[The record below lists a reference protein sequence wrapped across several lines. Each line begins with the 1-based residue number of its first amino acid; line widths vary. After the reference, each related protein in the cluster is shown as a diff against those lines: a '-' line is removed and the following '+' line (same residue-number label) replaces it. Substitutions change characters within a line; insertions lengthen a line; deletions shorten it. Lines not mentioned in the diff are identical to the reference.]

1 MKAILKTSMLDKDGI
16 HKKGDIIETENFDP
30 FIMEALPDEG
40 EPVEEKP
47 KTTKKSKK

>member
-1 MKAILKTSMLDKDGI
+1 MKAILKASLLDNNGI
-16 HKKGDIIETENFDP
+16 HKKGDIIEVDKIDP
-30 FIMEALPDEG
+30 FIMEPAPDEE